1 MNRATHLFVGVALLS
16 ACSGGQRIP
25 TAPTDDVE
33 SVATHADPDCARVAR
48 SGCAASQSA
57 AATTAESR
65 DMDRGRDWRLREEL
79 ETIRRVTAPF
89 HDFDVAKQAGWST
102 EITACLVNPDGPGAM
117 GFHYGKTALING
129 TAHVDKPQL
138 LLYEP
143 ERDGRMRLVAVE
155 YIIPYTDHS
164 RDAAPPELLGQKFLR
179 FDTFQVWGLHVWIWK
194 DNPGGLFA
202 PWNTRVSCRYTD
214 DVTAMR
220 H

>member
-1 MNRATHLFVGVALLS
+1 MKHAVLLLAAIALLS
-16 ACSGGQRIP
+16 ACGGEQSP
-25 TAPTDDVE
+25 TEASTHLQSSTAVTA
-33 SVATHADPDCARVAR
+33 AT
-48 SGCAASQSA
+48 AAA
-57 AATTAESR
+57 AATTVTTESR
-65 DMDRGRDWRLREEL
+65 DMDHGGDWRLREEL

-89 HDFDVAKQAGWST
+89 RDFNVAKAAGWST

-117 GFHYGKTALING
+117 GFHYGKTSLING
-129 TAHVDKPQL
+129 TTYVDKPQL

-164 RDAAPPELLGQKFLR
+164 RDAAPPELLGQKFLQ

-194 DNPGGLFA
+194 DNPAGLFA
-202 PWNTRVSCRYTD
+202 PWNTRVSCSTTTD
-214 DVTAMR
+214 VAAMK